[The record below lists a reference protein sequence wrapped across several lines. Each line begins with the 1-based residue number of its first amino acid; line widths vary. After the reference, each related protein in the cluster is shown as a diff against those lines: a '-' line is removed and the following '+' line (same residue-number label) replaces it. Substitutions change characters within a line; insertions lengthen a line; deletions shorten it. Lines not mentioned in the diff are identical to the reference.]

1 MVNEKIFLDANILL
15 DILFDRANSS
25 VARDYIL
32 KNDGTLH
39 ISALTAHLV
48 THFGLKIFELN
59 VLNKYL
65 ADYYIEDLTA
75 QDVEWAFTN
84 TRNKDFEDALQ
95 LAIAIRTGC
104 TIFATLDKTFFNTY
118 KDLPTIKVVLL
129 K

>member
-15 DILFDRANSS
+15 DVLFDRANHS

-32 KNDGTLH
+32 KNDGILH

-48 THFGLKIFELN
+48 THFGLKILELN
-59 VLNKYL
+59 VLNQYL

-84 TRNKDFEDALQ
+84 ARCKDFENALQ
-95 LAIAIRTGC
+95 LAVAIRSGC
-104 TIFATLDKTFFNTY
+104 TTFATLDKALFNTY